1 MDLIIVESPTKSK
14 TITKFLGKNYKILAS
29 YGHVRDLPKS
39 ELGIDIE
46 NGFEPKYIIPT
57 KAKKN
62 VTALKKAALEADNI
76 ILATDPDREGEAI
89 SWHILSILDSKN
101 KIKYKRIAFHEI
113 TESAIQDALAHPR
126 DIDIHLV
133 NSQQARRI
141 LDRLVGYKLSPLLW
155 KKIAKGL
162 SAGRVQSIALRLICD
177 REKEILA
184 FIPQE
189 YWSVSAMLK
198 KQKSKEIFE
207 ATLSKKDG
215 KTIDKL
221 EIKSQKEA
229 DAILKDLENAKY
241 IVSDVEQKET
251 RKMPSP
257 PFTTSTLQQN
267 AWNTLKY
274 SAKMTMSLA
283 QQLYEQGLIS
293 YHRTDSTNLSE
304 QSLKDARDYL
314 VKNLGEEYALDVPR
328 HFKTKSKL
336 AQEAHE
342 AIRPTKPD
350 NTPQS
355 LKEKL
360 NPKQAKV
367 YELIWRRFL
376 ACQAQP
382 AIFDS
387 FGADIL
393 ANNYTFR
400 ATGSSVKFDGFLKI
414 YPQKQED
421 KYVPALEK
429 DEILD
434 LDKLDPQQHFTQPPP
449 RFNDASLIKKLE
461 EYGIGRPSTYSSII
475 SVVQERNYAIKDDQK
490 RLKPTEIGMS
500 VYELLS
506 QYFSEIIDYNFTAQ
520 MENEL
525 DEVAE
530 DKKDWQEVVKDFY
543 IPFAKDLAKGEKE
556 IQGFKP
562 ADEKTDKICPDCN
575 KPLII
580 KFGRFGKFYACT
592 GFPDCKYTAP
602 LDVAKIEIKC
612 PLCKEGD
619 IIQKKTKRGK
629 IFFSCSKWPKCQFA
643 TWDKP
648 IDEFCPKCNSI
659 LTQNLKNIIKCSNKE
674 CDYKRE

>member
-29 YGHVRDLPKS
+29 FGHVRDLPKS
-39 ELGIDIE
+39 DLGIDVD
-46 NGFEPKYIIPT
+46 NGFEPKYVIPT

-62 VTALKKAALEADNI
+62 VTALKKAALEADNV

-89 SWHILSILDSKN
+89 SWHILSILDSKA
-101 KIKYKRIAFHEI
+101 KVKYKRIAFHEI
-113 TESAIQDALAHPR
+113 TQSAIQDALDNPR
-126 DIDIHLV
+126 DIDINLV

-189 YWSVSAMLK
+189 YWSVQALLK
-198 KQKSKEIFE
+198 KKNSKEIFE
-207 ATLSKKDG
+207 ASLSKKDG
-215 KTIDKL
+215 KAVDKL
-221 EIKSQKEA
+221 EIKNEQEA
-229 DAILKDLENAKY
+229 KQILKDLENAQY
-241 IVSDVEQKET
+241 IVEEVEQKET
-251 RKMPSP
+251 RKLPSP

-304 QSLKDARDYL
+304 QSLKDAHDYL
-314 VKNLGEEYALDVPR
+314 SKNLGKEYALDVPR
-328 HFKTKSKL
+328 HFKTKSKM

-342 AIRPTKPD
+342 AIRPTHPD

-355 LKEKL
+355 LKDKL
-360 NPKQAKV
+360 NPKQIKI

-387 FGADIL
+387 FGADIV
-393 ANNYTFR
+393 AKNYTFR
-400 ATGSSVKFDGFLKI
+400 ATGSSIKFDGFLKI

-429 DEILD
+429 GENLD
-434 LDKLDPQQHFTQPPP
+434 LDKLNPEQHFTQPPA
-449 RFNDASLIKKLE
+449 RYNDASLIKKLE

-475 SVVQERNYAIKDDQK
+475 SVVQERNYVIKDDQK
-490 RLKPTEIGMS
+490 RFTPTEIGTS
-500 VYELLS
+500 VNDLLA
-506 QYFSEIIDYNFTAQ
+506 QYFSEIVDYNFTAQ

-525 DEVAE
+525 DEIAE
-530 DKKDWQEVVKDFY
+530 NKKDWQEVVKDFY
-543 IPFAKDLAKGEKE
+543 LPFAKDLAKGEKE

-562 ADEKTDKICPDCN
+562 ADEKTDKICPDCG

-580 KFGRFGKFYACT
+580 KFGRFGKFYACS

-602 LDVAKIEIKC
+602 LETAKIEIKC
-612 PLCKEGD
+612 PECKEGD

-629 IFFSCSKWPKCQFA
+629 IFFSCSNWPKCQFA

-648 IDEFCPKCNSI
+648 IDEFCPKCGKI
-659 LTQNLKNIIKCSNKE
+659 LTQSIKNVVKCSNKE
-674 CDYKRE
+674 CDYKK